1 MNSFPCTDAQR
12 REVDD
17 YLACASAEERLTW
30 LMERAYV
37 HADIPAERCT
47 VERRVPGC
55 LSGLWL
61 EASIFEDRCL
71 FSAKSE
77 SEMVQGIVSFICDLY
92 SGRSPSEVLA
102 LGDSITNLL
111 GLERLLSLTR
121 KRAVL
126 STVSFILNLAKA
138 HVSTQLVA

>member
-1 MNSFPCTDAQR
+1 
-12 REVDD
+12 
-17 YLACASAEERLTW
+17 
-30 LMERAYV
+30 
-37 HADIPAERCT
+37 
-47 VERRVPGC
+47 
-55 LSGLWL
+55 
-61 EASIFEDRCL
+61 
-71 FSAKSE
+71 
-77 SEMVQGIVSFICDLY
+77 MVQGIVSFICDLY

-138 HVSTQLVA
+138 HESTQLVA